1 MEFESQDEL
10 REMLTSLVEIAKTEK
25 VPPEDVDKLIDSM
38 FSASGFEDKEVR
50 LIPI

>member
-1 MEFESQDEL
+1 
-10 REMLTSLVEIAKTEK
+10 MLTSLVEIAKTEK

-50 LIPI
+50 WIPI